1 LRKRF
6 RPDFSSLVTTR
17 SPYAQALIAL
27 ATRHGKEQALAL
39 PLRWGL
45 GAELKLAD
53 VETDQLGTFSGE
65 IQRIDDALV
74 TCRAKAQMGMVAT
87 GLSLGVAS
95 EASFGPHP
103 TVPMLAVGQELLLF
117 LDQERDLCVVEQQLD
132 WCTNFSHTLLEPDGQ
147 LDSWLVQVHFPSHAV
162 IARPSTPQ
170 SGLLFKGLHTAAAL
184 EQAIALCRAADPK
197 GCVWLETDMR
207 AHCNPTRMRSIRRLG
222 VSLVRRL
229 RTPCPECGSP
239 GWGLVD
245 TLPGLP
251 CRDCGTATA
260 LTHHEI
266 WGCPQ
271 CHARRELPRRDG
283 RRDADPGQCPWC
295 NP

>member
-1 LRKRF
+1 MLS
-6 RPDFSSLVTTR
+6 P
-17 SPYAQALIAL
+17 SPYAGGVFALTTRHSKQQALSFPF
-27 ATRHGKEQALAL
+27 RV
-39 PLRWGL
+39 GL
-45 GAELKLAD
+45 GAELLLCDAD
-53 VETDQLGTFSGE
+53 TDQLGTFSGE
-65 IQRIDDALV
+65 IERTDNALA
-74 TCRAKAQMGMVAT
+74 TCRAKALMGMAAT
-87 GLSLGVAS
+87 GLPQGVAS

-103 TVPMLAVGQELLLF
+103 AMPMLAVGQELLLF
-117 LDQERDLCVVEQQLD
+117 VDQQSGLTVLEQRLE
-132 WCTNFSHTLLEPDGQ
+132 WRTNYSHLKLTPNAPV
-147 LDSWLVQVHFPSHAV
+147 DSWLKQVGFPSHRV
-162 IARPSTPQ
+162 IVRPLQAQPDC
-170 SGLLFKGLHTAAAL
+170 LFKGVASRSAL